1 MLLCLSLSMFR
12 SESVGAAF
20 HLYAQ
25 MFGASPGAPS
35 TFEMREPVFMLLCAF
50 SIIYLMPN
58 AVELLRRVYSRDAKF
73 TPAREAL
80 DNPNFRLVTFD
91 EGSGFTL
98 PAKGSCVGLRKS
110 DTALLDQV
118 NSILSGIDDDARAAM
133 WQAAV
138 DGQPQ

>member
-1 MLLCLSLSMFR
+1 MTGLPDCSTVAAVNASQSIYGFVFCLHWECAYAPNNWQE
-12 SESVGAAF
+12 SEATNSNDPVENVAGY
-20 HLYAQ
+20 L
-25 MFGASPGAPS
+25 AS
-35 TFEMREPVFMLLCAF
+35 
-50 SIIYLMPN
+50 
-58 AVELLRRVYSRDAKF
+58 
-73 TPAREAL
+73 
-80 DNPNFRLVTFD
+80 NPDFRLITFS